1 MARSRWPRRSGA
13 DYFYGKL
20 LDEQHLT
27 MEQRYFNQKRW
38 LLNRLTV
45 GGGVLCGLGLKA
57 TADGHLALA
66 RARRSTAGAGRS
78 SCRSPR

>member
-1 MARSRWPRRSGA
+1 MDLQGCGCDKFDGPLALAAPERNH
-13 DYFYGKL
+13 YFYGKL

-45 GGGVLCGLGLKA
+45 GGGVLC
-57 TADGHLALA
+57 
-66 RARRSTAGAGRS
+66 
-78 SCRSPR
+78 